1 MGYPERPDANRGR
14 TVPPMPTHAAFLRG
28 VNLGAKRRVSN
39 ARLREILEELELDE
53 VAPFRSSGNVVFA
66 AGRESRAKLT
76 ERIETGLAETLG
88 FDVIVFLRTASELRA
103 IAAHKPFPPGAIA
116 ASKGKLQV
124 SILAGRPT
132 AAKRKRALAM
142 ASDADLLAFG
152 ERELYWLPS
161 GGMME
166 ADIDVDALDELVG
179 PMTRRTMGTIEQM
192 ASKFF
197 SQ

>member
-1 MGYPERPDANRGR
+1 
-14 TVPPMPTHAAFLRG
+14 MPTHAAFLRG
-28 VNLGAKRRVSN
+28 VNLGANRRVSN
-39 ARLREILEELELDE
+39 DRLREILEGLGFDE
-53 VAPFRSSGNVVFA
+53 VTPFRSSGNVVFA
-66 AGRESRAKLT
+66 AAGRESVAKLT
-76 ERIETGLAETLG
+76 DRIERGLAEALG
-88 FDVIVFLRTASELRA
+88 FEVIVFVRTAGELRA
-103 IAAHKPFPPGAIA
+103 IAAHEPFPPAA
-116 ASKGKLQV
+116 VEASKGKIQV

-142 ASDADLLAFG
+142 ATDDDRLAFG

-166 ADIDVDALDELVG
+166 AGIDVDALDELVG

-197 SQ
+197 AD